1 MSKAK
6 GAVTPPT
13 NPNAAP
19 NGMISTQT
27 AVYLLNTK
35 IQKIEE
41 VMKLHMDDIEN
52 KFGEH
57 EAYVTDNIPDLDQIN
72 KALSDI
78 NTRLIDLEGLE
89 SRIAALEQSVRTSV
103 SSSAAS
109 SSAASSSAAPSSPPP
124 LAPPPAPKKK
134 GGTVKLADIT
144 PTPVVDLGGPGI
156 SFS

>member
-1 MSKAK
+1 MSKGK
-6 GAVTPPT
+6 NVQTPQATSFPS
-13 NPNAAP
+13 AP
-19 NGMISTQT
+19 SNQLISTQT
-27 AVYLLNTK
+27 AVYILNNK

-57 EAYVTDNIPDLDQIN
+57 EAYVTDNIPDLDLIN

-89 SRIAALEQSVRTSV
+89 GRIFALENSLRPNSPV
-103 SSSAAS
+103 SQ
-109 SSAASSSAAPSSPPP
+109 PNQLPPP
-124 LAPPPAPKKK
+124 VPTQPSKKK
-134 GGTVKLADIT
+134 GTVKLTDIT
-144 PTPVVDLGGPGI
+144 PTPVVGAEPGI

>member
-6 GAVTPPT
+6 PLSTPVAQPPAS
-13 NPNAAP
+13 NSL
-19 NGMISTQT
+19 ISTQT
-27 AVYLLNTK
+27 AIYLLNNK

-57 EAYVTDNIPDLDQIN
+57 EAYVTDNIPDLDLIN

-89 SRIAALEQSVRTSV
+89 ARVAALENGGAKPVTPTSPK
-103 SSSAAS
+103 AD
-109 SSAASSSAAPSSPPP
+109 SP
-124 LAPPPAPKKK
+124 APPPNPAKKK
-134 GGTVKLADIT
+134 GTVKLTDIT
-144 PTPVVDLGGPGI
+144 PTPVVGESGPGI